1 MNAAGKDSSQ
11 DQAVTWR
18 RVLGAAGLLL
28 ATGIMVGALGA
39 HALRSVLDERQLASL
54 DTAVDYQLF
63 NALGLLVIGV
73 LMKTGAGRSLH
84 AIAAL
89 LVAGVLCFS
98 GGIYLMLAGAPRPLG
113 LVTPV
118 GGLLLITAWAW
129 FAIAMLRRG

>member
-1 MNAAGKDSSQ
+1 MNAAVKDSSQ
-11 DQAVTWR
+11 DQAVAAR
-18 RVLGAAGLLL
+18 RVLGVAGLLF
-28 ATGIMVGALGA
+28 ATGVMVGALGA

-63 NALGLLVIGV
+63 NALGLMVIGV
-73 LMKTGAGRSLH
+73 LMKAGAVRGLR

-89 LVAGVLCFS
+89 LVAGILCFS

-118 GGLLLITAWAW
+118 GGLLLITAWSW
-129 FAIAMLRRG
+129 FAVAMFRRS

>member
-1 MNAAGKDSSQ
+1 MNAAAKDSSQ
-11 DQAVTWR
+11 DQAVAAR
-18 RVLGAAGLLL
+18 RVLGVAGLLF

-39 HALRSVLDERQLASL
+39 HALRSVLDEQQLASL

-73 LMKTGAGRSLH
+73 LMKTGEGRGLR
-84 AIAAL
+84 AVTAL
-89 LVAGVLCFS
+89 LVAGILCFS

-129 FAIAMLRRG
+129 FAVAMFRRG